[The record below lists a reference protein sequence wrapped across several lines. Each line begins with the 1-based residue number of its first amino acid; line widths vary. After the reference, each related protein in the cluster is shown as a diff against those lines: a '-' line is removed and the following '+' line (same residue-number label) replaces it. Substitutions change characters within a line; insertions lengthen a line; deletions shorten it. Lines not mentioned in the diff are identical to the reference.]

1 MPGEASASPRAEHA
15 AYATEHHFRVKVR
28 GSRPLGD
35 RGFILLEFLVAF
47 SVLTVFLAAILTG
60 LSVAIR
66 SDHQAAFLTRA
77 TMLARAKLAA
87 AGVDYPLRPGTT
99 GAELDNGYVW
109 RADVRTFRS
118 IAAAGRRIQGL
129 SVEVTVSDPR
139 SSGRRSVSLSSIEI
153 VAGDAL

>member
-1 MPGEASASPRAEHA
+1 VTDAPGAGASPGE
-15 AYATEHHFRVKVR
+15 
-28 GSRPLGD
+28 G
-35 RGFILLEFLVAF
+35 GFVLLEFLVAF
-47 SVLTVFLAAILTG
+47 SVLTVILAAILTA

-87 AGVDYPLRPGTT
+87 AGVDYPLRPGTA

-118 IAAAGRRIQGL
+118 VAAAGRRIQAL

-139 SSGRRSVSLSSIEI
+139 ASGRRSVSLSSIEI
-153 VAGDAL
+153 VTGDAL

>member
-1 MPGEASASPRAEHA
+1 MPGGASAGPRAEHA
-15 AYATEHHFRVKVR
+15 AHATEHHCRVKTR
-28 GSRPLGD
+28 GSGPSGD

-60 LSVAIR
+60 LSVALR

-77 TMLARAKLAA
+77 TVLARAKLAA
-87 AGVDYPLRPGTT
+87 AGVDYPLRPGTA

-109 RADVRTFRS
+109 RADVRPFRS
-118 IAAAGRRIQGL
+118 VAAAGRRIQGL

-153 VAGDAL
+153 VTGDAL

>member
-1 MPGEASASPRAEHA
+1 VTDAPGAGASPGE
-15 AYATEHHFRVKVR
+15 
-28 GSRPLGD
+28 G
-35 RGFILLEFLVAF
+35 GFVLLEFLVAF
-47 SVLTVFLAAILTG
+47 SVLTVILAAILTA

-87 AGVDYPLRPGTT
+87 AGVDYPLRPGTA

-109 RADVRTFRS
+109 LADVRTFRS
-118 IAAAGRRIQGL
+118 IPAAGRRIQGL

-139 SSGRRSVSLSSIEI
+139 GRRSVSLSSIEI